1 MKGTTIM
8 IGLLGKP
15 RESKEM
21 EGGLLDEE
29 GSCPL
34 ATQDEIVNRGNK
46 QKAILTAKYGPSE
59 GESKCGNCEYGM
71 KLKGCGLGKNEVF
84 CDIFEF
90 KCSADNVCDAWE
102 SMEEESEEESD

>member
-1 MKGTTIM
+1 
-8 IGLLGKP
+8 
-15 RESKEM
+15 M

-59 GESKCGNCEYGM
+59 GKEQCGNCEDGM

-84 CDIFEF
+84 CDVYQF
-90 KCSADNVCDAWE
+90 KCRDSNVCDAWE
-102 SMEEESEEESD
+102 SQEDEESEEDEQ

>member
-1 MKGTTIM
+1 LAGF
-8 IGLLGKP
+8 IGFFMGFIGFLPYMVFLRKRKPPRLL
-15 RESKEM
+15 
-21 EGGLLDEE
+21 
-29 GSCPL
+29 
-34 ATQDEIVNRGNK
+34 A
-46 QKAILTAKYGPSE
+46 E

-84 CDIFEF
+84 CDVYEF